1 MPSASPLAQTLNGL
15 SAESLTFVAR
25 AIEGGRPGL
34 TAPEENAEELQ
45 DAGIVEPA
53 KDGISEFPFRIP
65 ADVWERLNQLNQ
77 LVNRLRRDGRAGPNE
92 LRMIEAA
99 CDQELKAKAGAVS
112 WTASIVYFLATRA
125 ALLAVLVFVLIPAF
139 IMSVAVVV
147 SVAFGHASPAF
158 LVIPFATFLAAYF
171 FRRVLRRGQ
180 PDDPPTSPTL
190 LNDPNAFT
198 LANISSHDPGVPK
211 SD

>member
-1 MPSASPLAQTLNGL
+1 
-15 SAESLTFVAR
+15 
-25 AIEGGRPGL
+25 
-34 TAPEENAEELQ
+34 
-45 DAGIVEPA
+45 
-53 KDGISEFPFRIP
+53 
-65 ADVWERLNQLNQ
+65 
-77 LVNRLRRDGRAGPNE
+77 
-92 LRMIEAA
+92 MIEAA

-112 WTASIVYFLATRA
+112 WTASLVYFLATRA

-180 PDDPPTSPTL
+180 PDDTPTSPTL

-198 LANISSHDPGVPK
+198 LANISSHDPGVLK